1 GGKEL
6 SEPGITKRSQHVTSG
21 SVNLVAAV
29 CLDRANIFT
38 AEHAESAEF
47 LLCFLCAAP
56 TRRELCD
63 LCGKCFGCGWKPR
76 YGIIPRYES

>member
-1 GGKEL
+1 
-6 SEPGITKRSQHVTSG
+6 G

-47 LLCFLCAAP
+47 FLCFL
-56 TRRELCD
+56 RELCG
-63 LCGKCFGCGWKPR
+63 LCSKYFGCGWKPR
-76 YGIIPRYES
+76 YDIWRLLSHNKWGCFK